1 MTDLDVNTEILVGLG
16 VELSRIGAA
25 LEAFDTHLAFKIGAD
40 DLPGTATAA
49 VSAAAGDQ
57 VKAALKSVATRINAM
72 GGAAIRCSLNYEEAD
87 NAFAGLLN
95 STTGGVYS

>member
-1 MTDLDVNTEILVGLG
+1 M
-16 VELSRIGAA
+16 
-25 LEAFDTHLAFKIGAD
+25 
-40 DLPGTATAA
+40 
-49 VSAAAGDQ
+49 
-57 VKAALKSVATRINAM
+57 KAALKSVATRINAM